1 MPHYLLQASYN
12 PEAWAALAREP
23 EDRTEAIKPIVERL
37 GGRVLSGYL
46 SFGEYDIVA
55 IVEMP
60 DAVSA
65 AAYAIA
71 SSGGG
76 AVKVHKTTLLLTPE
90 EAKRAMEKA
99 GGVKANYQVPHGLQ
113 AEMAQEAADLV
124 AAIGE

>member
-12 PEAWAALAREP
+12 PEAWAALAKEP

-46 SFGEYDIVA
+46 SFGDFDIVA

-60 DAVSA
+60 SAVSA

-76 AVKVHKTTLLLTPE
+76 AVRVHKTTPLLTPE
-90 EAKRAMEKA
+90 EARQAMQMA
-99 GGVKANYQVPHGLQ
+99 GQADYHAPHALQ
-113 AEMAQEAADLV
+113 AAMAKDAADLV
-124 AAIGE
+124 ASVGE

>member
-12 PEAWAALAREP
+12 PEAWAALARQP

-37 GGRVLSGYL
+37 GGRVIEGYL
-46 SFGEYDIVA
+46 SFGDYDIVA

-60 DAVSA
+60 SDVSV

-76 AVKVHKTTLLLTPE
+76 AVRIHKTTPLLTPE
-90 EAKRAMEKA
+90 QAKQAMQLAGDVPYRAPE
-99 GGVKANYQVPHGLQ
+99 GLLLP
-113 AEMAQEAADLV
+113 E
-124 AAIGE
+124 IGIE